1 MFQHVEAFAGDPILT
16 LNEQFAADPRQD
28 KVNLSIGVYL
38 NEQQRIPLMG
48 AVAAAEERLAQSFH
62 PHPYLPMAGS
72 PSYREHARRLVFGV
86 QAGEPLADRV
96 ATIQT
101 LGGSGAL
108 KVGADFLKAWFPQAK
123 VWVSDPTW
131 DNHKGIFGGAG
142 FEVGTYPYY
151 SRETHGVNFDGM
163 LAALRA
169 LPAGDVVV
177 LHACCHNPTGADLN
191 LQQWHDLAKVVQER
205 GLLPFFDIAYQG
217 FGEGINEDAYAIR
230 YFAQQ
235 GIPLLV
241 AGSYSKNFA
250 IYGERCGSLHV
261 ACKDADDAAKVF
273 GQLQSAV
280 RKIYSNPPGYGARI
294 ISTVLDDAQ
303 LRTQW
308 EEELTAMRVRMKQI
322 RAELYAQLK
331 AKLPGGDF
339 EYLRVQQG
347 MFSYTGLPV
356 EQIRK
361 LRNEH
366 GVYFIES
373 GRMCLAALTS
383 VGVTPV
389 ANAMVKVITEV

>member
-1 MFQHVEAFAGDPILT
+1 MFQHIEPFAGDPILS

-38 NEQQRIPLMG
+38 NEEQRIPLMG
-48 AVAAAEERLAQSFH
+48 AVAAAEAQLAQSFH
-62 PHPYLPMAGS
+62 PHPYLPMSGS
-72 PSYREHARRLVFGV
+72 PAYREHARRLVFGA
-86 QAGEPLADRV
+86 QAGEALADRV

-142 FEVGTYPYY
+142 FDVATYPYF
-151 SRETHGVNFDGM
+151 SPATHGVDFDAM
-163 LAALRA
+163 LAKLRT

-191 LQQWHDLAKVVQER
+191 QQQWRELAVVVQER
-205 GLLPFFDIAYQG
+205 GLMPFFDIAYQG
-217 FGEGINEDAYAIR
+217 FGEGIAEDAFAIR

-235 GIPLLV
+235 NIPLLV

-250 IYGERCGSLHV
+250 LYGERCGSLSV
-261 ACKDADDAAKVF
+261 SCKDADEAKKVL
-273 GQLQSAV
+273 GQLQSSV
-280 RKIYSNPPGYGARI
+280 RKIYSNPPAYGSRI
-294 ISTVLDDAQ
+294 ISLVLDDAA
-303 LRTQW
+303 LRAQW
-308 EEELTAMRVRMKQI
+308 EQELSGMRQRMKHI
-322 RAELYAQLK
+322 RAELFAQLS

-339 EYLRVQQG
+339 DYLRVQQG

-356 EQIRK
+356 QQIRK
-361 LRNEH
+361 LRDQH
-366 GVYFIES
+366 GVYLIDS

-383 VGVTPV
+383 KDVTAV
-389 ANAMVKVITEV
+389 ADAMVQVIQEG